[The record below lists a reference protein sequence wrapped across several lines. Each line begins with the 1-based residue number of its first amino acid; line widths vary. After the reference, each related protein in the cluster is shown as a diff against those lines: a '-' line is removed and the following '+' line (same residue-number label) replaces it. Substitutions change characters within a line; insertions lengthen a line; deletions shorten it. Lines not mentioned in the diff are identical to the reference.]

1 MLRGTNRN
9 LAAGEKFQ
17 LKRKNICKWRTDEL
31 DNGKTGQ
38 RVVKVFCAASFSELF
53 EAK

>member
-17 LKRKNICKWRTDEL
+17 LKRKNIFV
-31 DNGKTGQ
+31 NGTQ
-38 RVVKVFCAASFSELF
+38 MNSTIVKPV
-53 EAK
+53 KG